1 MTRFVVRAATV
12 LWPAF
17 VIAGVAEML
26 LFALVDPQD
35 LHWIG
40 GASIALSRQAIY
52 TLTFLILWGLIGAAS
67 SMTLWLASGIN
78 HRSPTS

>member
-17 VIAGVAEML
+17 VIAGIAEML

-40 GASIALSRQAIY
+40 GESIALSRQAIY
-52 TLTFLILWGLIGAAS
+52 TLTFLIMWVLISVAS
-67 SMTLWLASGIN
+67 SVTLWLEVSAQPGGET
-78 HRSPTS
+78 R

>member
-17 VIAGVAEML
+17 VVAGVAEML
-26 LFALVDPQD
+26 LFALIDPQD
-35 LHWIG
+35 LHWTG

-67 SMTLWLASGIN
+67 SMTLWLASEVN
-78 HRSPTS
+78 YRSPTS